1 MRQIFFIFPLI
12 IYLLVL
18 QEFNIASSE
27 EIKEALVENDTTCRI
42 KTDYVAIVFLVIS
55 YFFILLIYVIVE
67 TLIVPMCLD
76 LYAWSFEFSVKVVG
90 IGLTVIGM
98 IAFCMFILAGRLSKY
113 FNDRKVFILCGLLP
127 LALSLLI
134 FLPMHGDTPKIN
146 YCNGTS
152 LAHNN
157 DFEDYQD
164 SNVTLRVRRSAAASN
179 ECGCGCPYTQEWC
192 FYTPIIQISQL
203 IVASCVMTIGY
214 PVSVSLAGAI
224 FSKMLHSKD
233 QGLWMG
239 LLTSAGSLSRFIGPI
254 FVSYLYTA
262 KGPLWTFGTLFSLL
276 VLVLIQNSIFY
287 KRLAPLDTLNISTSN
302 IT

>member
-1 MRQIFFIFPLI
+1 M
-12 IYLLVL
+12 
-18 QEFNIASSE
+18 
-27 EIKEALVENDTTCRI
+27 
-42 KTDYVAIVFLVIS
+42 
-55 YFFILLIYVIVE
+55 IVE

-90 IGLTVIGM
+90 IGLTVIGI
-98 IAFCMFILAGRLSKY
+98 IAFCMFILAGRLSKS

-146 YCNGTS
+146 YCNS
-152 LAHNN
+152 SSIAHSE
-157 DFEDYQD
+157 DFNDYQD
-164 SNVTLRVRRSAAASN
+164 SNVTLRVRRAAVSN
-179 ECGCGCPYTQEWC
+179 ECGCGCPHTQEWC

-239 LLTSAGSLSRFIGPI
+239 LLTSSGSLSRFVGPI

-276 VLVLIQNSIFY
+276 LLVLIQNIIFY
-287 KRLAPLDTLNISTSN
+287 KRLAPLDTLNISTSK